1 MKNSKGSDEKPED
14 SDEKMEGRSN
24 DSDPASQSPAEW
36 ISFLVASAILVSVL
50 GTVIYLWVRDRSSQ
64 PPELAVTSTIET
76 RQGKYYVPFTV
87 TNSGD
92 ETAAAVQIIAELKI
106 DGVVVEWGEQTIDFL
121 SSQEEKKG
129 AFIFTHEPHPNDL
142 TVRTASYQEP

>member
-1 MKNSKGSDEKPED
+1 MRDFKDAAEKPEG
-14 SDEKMEGRSN
+14 SDEKMEGRSK
-24 DSDPASQSPAEW
+24 DSESASQSPAEW
-36 ISFLVASAILVSVL
+36 ISFLIASAILISVL
-50 GTVIYLWVRDRSSQ
+50 GTVVYLWVRDRNSQ

-76 RQGKYYVPFTV
+76 RQGNYYVPFTV

-92 ETAAAVQIIAELKI
+92 ETAAAVQIIAELRV
-106 DGVVVEWGEQTIDFL
+106 DGVVIEWGEQTIDFL

-129 AFIFTHEPHPNDL
+129 AFIFTHEPHPNEL

>member
-1 MKNSKGSDEKPED
+1 MRGSENSDEKSEGHSKNPD
-14 SDEKMEGRSN
+14 S
-24 DSDPASQSPAEW
+24 ASQSPAEW
-36 ISFLVASAILVSVL
+36 ISFLIASAILVSVL
-50 GTVIYLWVRDRSSQ
+50 GTVVYLWVRDRNSQ

-76 RQGKYYVPFTV
+76 RRGKYYVPFTV

-92 ETAAAVQIIAELKI
+92 ETAAAVQIIAELRI
-106 DGVVVEWGEQTIDFL
+106 NGVVVEWGEQTIDFL

-129 AFIFTHEPHPNDL
+129 AFIFTREPRPNEL